1 MKIRGKT
8 AVVTG
13 AAGAVGWAISEEFAA
28 AGVRTFALDL
38 ARPQLADPTGL
49 IEFEACDVADADAL
63 QALLKRIS
71 ATTDIDILVN
81 NVGISPKVDSAGQPL
96 KFANTTLAGWQQ
108 VMAVNL
114 TSHFLCIQQFM
125 PAMMARGY
133 GRIINISSH
142 VARSGGN
149 TASAHYAA
157 SKAGILGL
165 TKAAA
170 KEGGPFGVN
179 VNAVNPGRIASA
191 MTRGTPAHVE
201 KEIQTRIPLGR
212 IGQPSD
218 IAGPVL
224 FLASDLADYITGT
237 AIEVNGGMYMGP

>member
-1 MKIRGKT
+1 MKIRGTT

-13 AAGAVGWAISEEFAA
+13 ASGAVGWAITQAFSTL
-28 AGVRTFALDL
+28 GVRTFALDL
-38 ARPQLADPTGL
+38 TQPPATDSSGL
-49 IEFEACDVADADAL
+49 VQFEASDVADAGAL
-63 QALLKRIS
+63 QALITRINRS
-71 ATTDIDILVN
+71 AEVDILVN
-81 NVGISPKVDSAGQPL
+81 NVGISPKVDADGQPL
-96 KFANTTLAGWQQ
+96 RFANTTLEGWQK
-108 VMAVNL
+108 VMDVNL
-114 TSHFLCIQQFM
+114 TSQFICIQQLM
-125 PAMMARGY
+125 PAMMARGH

-157 SKAGILGL
+157 SKAGVLGL

-170 KEGGPFGVN
+170 KEGATGGVN
-179 VNAVNPGRIASA
+179 VNAVNPGRVASA

-201 KEIQTRIPLGR
+201 KEILTRIPLGR

-224 FLASDLADYITGT
+224 FLASDMADYITGT